1 MSNLKYAPNETVI
14 FLERQGYCG
23 QIVVHYCSGEVANRY
38 EKLSDIPESCGGIFY
53 RTNISQSGESLC
65 G

>member
-23 QIVVHYCSGEVANRY
+23 QIVVHYCSGEVAN
-38 EKLSDIPESCGGIFY
+38 
-53 RTNISQSGESLC
+53 
-65 G
+65 